1 MAKASTPAAKAA
13 TPTTTAPAVIAN
25 ALRAYQIERPD
36 ADGVAVI
43 ASRFK
48 YLPGHPR
55 QIRFDAKAGVFN
67 HGGEKVIGNTLS
79 FIPLALR
86 VFEDDILSMGR
97 KLWAEV
103 FFVDETGAV
112 CAVLFHGYSV
122 ENLQK
127 LNSALFYDDMQLTQV
142 TLTAKATRK
151 ENKQGKGFYYIAEFS
166 YTPADPAEVQARAHF
181 AEDHALY
188 REETLTGAADVRL
201 INGYRLPAGYE
212 AHEAPHR
219 AQLAEATA

>member
-1 MAKASTPAAKAA
+1 MAKASTPPAPAAT
-13 TPTTTAPAVIAN
+13 TPTTALPVPN

-36 ADGVAVI
+36 ADRIAVV

-48 YLPGHPR
+48 YLPGHPK
-55 QIRFDAKAGVFN
+55 QIRFDAKAGVFK
-67 HGGEKVIGNTLS
+67 HGGAQVIGNTIT
-79 FIPLALR
+79 FISLALR

-103 FFVDETGAV
+103 FFADETGAV

-122 ENLQK
+122 GNLQK

-166 YTPADPAEVQARAHF
+166 YTPADPAEVQARAEF

-188 REETLTGAADVRL
+188 REDTLTGTADVRL
-201 INGYRLPAGYE
+201 VNGYRLPAGYE
-212 AHEAPHR
+212 PHEAPHR
-219 AQLAEATA
+219 AQLAETTT